1 MSPAAVLFDLDGTLV
16 DSLEDLADSVNY
28 MRERFG
34 MAALSTTEVRS
45 MIGKGSRNLV
55 QQALGSDNS
64 EEIELGLRYFLEF
77 NNAHI
82 VDKSRLYPGVREV
95 LEDLDQHEIPLAV
108 VSNKNE
114 SLSRLILKSLGI
126 DGYFRTISGGD
137 TFPERKPSPLP
148 LQRVIEQ
155 LGVEPGRAV
164 MVGDSINDIQAGRQ
178 AGIATIACSWGYG
191 QPDELSQADY
201 LAASTREVADILLAA
216 TGH

>member
-16 DSLEDLADSVNY
+16 DSLEDLADAVNH
-28 MRERFG
+28 MRGRFG
-34 MAALSTTEVRS
+34 MEPLSTLEVRS

-108 VSNKNE
+108 ISNKNE

-155 LGVEPGRAV
+155 LGVDPHRAV

-201 LAASTREVADILLAA
+201 LAASTREVAHILLA